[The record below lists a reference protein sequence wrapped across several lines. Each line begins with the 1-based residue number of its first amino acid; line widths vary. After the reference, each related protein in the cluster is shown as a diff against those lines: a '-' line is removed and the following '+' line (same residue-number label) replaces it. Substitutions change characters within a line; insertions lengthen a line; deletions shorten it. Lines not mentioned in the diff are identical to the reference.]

1 MIFIG
6 FLAWAVATTFA
17 VAILFLKRWLK
28 KKCENF
34 VRENVES
41 SPPQSIDDIL
51 DTLIVSIVLTA
62 RLKFLK
68 AKLIEEGQVTSIE
81 RRRAELN
88 TCNMLQLN
96 KTNKQE
102 VTEKESEDDLNS

>member
-1 MIFIG
+1 MTIKGGGIY
-6 FLAWAVATTFA
+6 FLH
-17 VAILFLKRWLK
+17 IY
-28 KKCENF
+28 
-34 VRENVES
+34 
-41 SPPQSIDDIL
+41 L

-81 RRRAELN
+81 RRRAEIN

-96 KTNKQE
+96 KTNK
-102 VTEKESEDDLNS
+102 K

>member
-1 MIFIG
+1 MTIG
-6 FLAWAVATTFA
+6 GGGGIYFLH
-17 VAILFLKRWLK
+17 IY
-28 KKCENF
+28 
-34 VRENVES
+34 
-41 SPPQSIDDIL
+41 L
-51 DTLIVSIVLTA
+51 DTLIVSIVFTA

-96 KTNKQE
+96 KTNK
-102 VTEKESEDDLNS
+102 K

>member
-1 MIFIG
+1 MTIG
-6 FLAWAVATTFA
+6 GGGVYFLH
-17 VAILFLKRWLK
+17 IY
-28 KKCENF
+28 
-34 VRENVES
+34 
-41 SPPQSIDDIL
+41 L

-96 KTNKQE
+96 KTNK
-102 VTEKESEDDLNS
+102 K

>member
-1 MIFIG
+1 MTIG
-6 FLAWAVATTFA
+6 GGGIYFLH
-17 VAILFLKRWLK
+17 IY
-28 KKCENF
+28 
-34 VRENVES
+34 
-41 SPPQSIDDIL
+41 L

-96 KTNKQE
+96 KTNK
-102 VTEKESEDDLNS
+102 K

>member
-1 MIFIG
+1 MGGGGIY
-6 FLAWAVATTFA
+6 FLH
-17 VAILFLKRWLK
+17 IY
-28 KKCENF
+28 
-34 VRENVES
+34 
-41 SPPQSIDDIL
+41 L

-96 KTNKQE
+96 KTNK
-102 VTEKESEDDLNS
+102 K

>member
-1 MIFIG
+1 MTIKGGGIY
-6 FLAWAVATTFA
+6 FLH
-17 VAILFLKRWLK
+17 IY
-28 KKCENF
+28 
-34 VRENVES
+34 
-41 SPPQSIDDIL
+41 L

-96 KTNKQE
+96 KTNK
-102 VTEKESEDDLNS
+102 K